1 MSTSTRGLLS
11 IAALSAQLQAR
22 GVHVSPSQLKRLRR
36 EGLLRCEGQEHHG
49 GLQGSVSLY
58 PASAVDQVELV
69 ERLAAHERRF
79 AQRRILV
86 RWQGGW
92 VGPARLRESLV
103 GMLEGFSSEVS
114 NMAAGPGDTLDA
126 ADRVVQQLDGAQ
138 GNLPVNRLM
147 RERLGGKNIDRLA
160 FAFVAIGLG
169 GGSQLEWD
177 NRDPNSEE
185 PSLLPVFER
194 AVGLDRARQDQIAGH
209 PSILSPDQPTPALIE
224 EVTATGSMDL
234 ADPARA
240 FRNASDAE
248 IDQGFADAH
257 IFASFILFA
266 QAAQAMQGK
275 DVGGLASLEVLLEDD
290 YDTLGITLLVRQA
303 ILIRPQLPEGR
314 LEEIDQSLKEAA
326 PQFEAVL
333 RQAATQAAH

>member
-1 MSTSTRGLLS
+1 
-11 IAALSAQLQAR
+11 
-22 GVHVSPSQLKRLRR
+22 
-36 EGLLRCEGQEHHG
+36 
-49 GLQGSVSLY
+49 
-58 PASAVDQVELV
+58 
-69 ERLAAHERRF
+69 
-79 AQRRILV
+79 
-86 RWQGGW
+86 
-92 VGPARLRESLV
+92 
-103 GMLEGFSSEVS
+103 MLEGFSSEVS

-126 ADRVVQQLDGAQ
+126 ADRVVQQLNGAR

-169 GGSQLEWD
+169 GASELEWD

-185 PSLLPVFER
+185 PSLQSVFEQ
-194 AVGLDRARQDQIAGH
+194 AVGLDRARQDKIAGQR
-209 PSILSPDQPTPALIE
+209 SILSPDQLTPALIDE
-224 EVTATGSMDL
+224 ITTTGSMDL

-240 FRNASDAE
+240 FRDASDAE
-248 IDQGFADAH
+248 IDQAFADAH
-257 IFASFILFA
+257 TFALFILFA

-314 LEEIDQSLKEAA
+314 LEEIDQALKEAA

-333 RQAATQAAH
+333 RHVEGTAEHSNSTI